1 MPTIQKLPSCACHSS
16 TSSIRLRVWMKLIFT
31 RFCMKSLMSSS
42 NYKKHQKAGGW
53 WRCIINMHN
62 TRVIAT
68 ALILGLAVTAQIAV
82 LLTGIVQWASPLVL
96 IDLIRHRF
104 YWETAIAGCIT
115 AVVMSCMVGFLKQ
128 GFYRYLSLL
137 ILSALLG
144 GIAIMLLGF
153 ELYSWIFL
161 GFVQSPS
168 RLMELAFIHYQ
179 EPDLWHR
186 FLTVE
191 GVVFLL
197 AFLAIVIYLFHWLRT
212 DNKALGNAHFSN
224 GFETKRAGFFERQE
238 QSIIIGKKYAAPLY
252 SNGFE
257 HVLVFAP
264 TGSGK
269 TRSIGIPN
277 LFHYPYSA
285 VCNDVKLTLF
295 KTTSGYRERI
305 LGHRC
310 FCWTPADENRITH
323 CYNPLSLISDD
334 KIQRLT
340 DIQRIAHILM
350 PDNKKSDPI
359 WQQASRKLFKVAV
372 LYLLDKPERPTTLGE
387 INRLV
392 KQAGFDDWLA
402 SVLEE
407 TEHLDPEFYRNG
419 YSYLNNHEKTRSSI
433 LETFSGYFE
442 LFDDPTIDAATAR
455 SDFDLRQLRRERIT
469 IYIGFTDDDMERL
482 SPLLTLFW
490 QQLISV
496 MIKNIP
502 DPGEEP
508 YPLLCLI
515 DEFSSLGRI
524 ERLRRSLKLLREYR
538 VRCVLIMQYIAQT
551 YEQYTHDEAKAFT
564 NIKTKIAFAT
574 EDIHDAE
581 YVSKLLGTR
590 TVKVSA
596 GSTSTQTQ
604 GYSESKSY
612 NYQAIPLLRPDEVM
626 RLPEDQTLIMRT
638 GHAPVK
644 AAQMIWYQDSVMKGS
659 ASGTTSV
666 PQQSIQHHPFIH
678 HTSFKPSLL
687 EVLET

>member
-1 MPTIQKLPSCACHSS
+1 
-16 TSSIRLRVWMKLIFT
+16 SSI
-31 RFCMKSLMSSS
+31 
-42 NYKKHQKAGGW
+42 
-53 WRCIINMHN
+53 
-62 TRVIAT
+62 
-68 ALILGLAVTAQIAV
+68 
-82 LLTGIVQWASPLVL
+82 
-96 IDLIRHRF
+96 
-104 YWETAIAGCIT
+104 
-115 AVVMSCMVGFLKQ
+115 
-128 GFYRYLSLL
+128 
-137 ILSALLG
+137 LLG
-144 GIAIMLLGF
+144 GMVVFLLGF

-161 GFVQSPS
+161 SSVQSLS
-168 RLMELAFIHYQ
+168 GLMELAFLRYQ
-179 EPDLWHR
+179 EPELWHL

-191 GVVFLL
+191 GIVFILT
-197 AFLAIVIYLFHWLRT
+197 FLAIALYLFHWLKPN
-212 DNKALGNAHFSN
+212 NKALGNAHFSN
-224 GFETKRAGFFERQE
+224 GFETKKAGFFERQD
-238 QSIIIGKKYAAPLY
+238 QSIVIGKKYGAPLY

-277 LFHYPYSA
+277 LFNYPYSV

-295 KTTSGYRERI
+295 RTTSGYRERV

-310 FCWTPADENRITH
+310 FCWAPADENRITH
-323 CYNPLSLISDD
+323 CYNPLSLISED

-372 LYLLDKPERPTTLGE
+372 LYLLDTPERPTTLGE

-407 TEHLDPEFYRNG
+407 TNHLDPEFYRNG

-455 SDFDLRQLRRERIT
+455 SDFDLRQLRREKIT

-502 DPGEEP
+502 DPVDEP

-515 DEFSSLGRI
+515 D
-524 ERLRRSLKLLREYR
+524 
-538 VRCVLIMQYIAQT
+538 
-551 YEQYTHDEAKAFT
+551 
-564 NIKTKIAFAT
+564 
-574 EDIHDAE
+574 
-581 YVSKLLGTR
+581 
-590 TVKVSA
+590 
-596 GSTSTQTQ
+596 
-604 GYSESKSY
+604 
-612 NYQAIPLLRPDEVM
+612 
-626 RLPEDQTLIMRT
+626 
-638 GHAPVK
+638 
-644 AAQMIWYQDSVMKGS
+644 
-659 ASGTTSV
+659 
-666 PQQSIQHHPFIH
+666 
-678 HTSFKPSLL
+678 
-687 EVLET
+687 

>member
-1 MPTIQKLPSCACHSS
+1 MRNPWIVA
-16 TSSIRLRVWMKLIFT
+16 I
-31 RFCMKSLMSSS
+31 
-42 NYKKHQKAGGW
+42 
-53 WRCIINMHN
+53 
-62 TRVIAT
+62 
-68 ALILGLAVTAQIAV
+68 ALICGLAVTSQIAV
-82 LLTGIVQWASPLVL
+82 LLTGIAQWASPLVL
-96 IDLIRHRF
+96 VDLLRHGF
-104 YWETAIAGCIT
+104 YWETAIAGGVT
-115 AVVMSCMVGFLKQ
+115 ALLVSCVVGFLKQ

-137 ILSALLG
+137 ISISLLSGLAVF
-144 GIAIMLLGF
+144 LLGF

-168 RLMELAFIHYQ
+168 GLMELASLHYQ

-191 GVVFLL
+191 GVVFLMT
-197 AFLAIVIYLFHWLRT
+197 FLAIVIYLFHWLKPN
-212 DNKALGNAHFSN
+212 NKALGNAHFSN
-224 GFETKRAGFFERQE
+224 GLETKRAGFFKRLE

-277 LFHYPYSA
+277 LFHYPFSV

-310 FCWTPADENRITH
+310 FCWAPADENRITH

-372 LYLLDKPERPTTLGE
+372 LYLLDTPEKPTTLGE

-442 LFDDPTIDAATAR
+442 LFDDPTIDAATVR

-502 DPGEEP
+502 DPVEEP

>member
-1 MPTIQKLPSCACHSS
+1 MRNPWIVA
-16 TSSIRLRVWMKLIFT
+16 I
-31 RFCMKSLMSSS
+31 
-42 NYKKHQKAGGW
+42 
-53 WRCIINMHN
+53 
-62 TRVIAT
+62 
-68 ALILGLAVTAQIAV
+68 ALICGLAVTSQIAV
-82 LLTGIVQWASPLVL
+82 LLTGIAQWASPLVL
-96 IDLIRHRF
+96 VDLLRHGF
-104 YWETAIAGCIT
+104 YWETAIAGGVT
-115 AVVMSCMVGFLKQ
+115 ALLVSCVVGFLKQ

-137 ILSALLG
+137 ISSSLLSGLAVF
-144 GIAIMLLGF
+144 LLGF

-168 RLMELAFIHYQ
+168 GLMELASLHYQ
-179 EPDLWHR
+179 EPDLLHR

-191 GVVFLL
+191 GVVFLMT
-197 AFLAIVIYLFHWLRT
+197 FLVIVIYLFHWLKPN
-212 DNKALGNAHFSN
+212 NKALGNAHFSN
-224 GFETKRAGFFERQE
+224 GFETKRAGFFKRQE

-277 LFHYPYSA
+277 LFHYPFSV

-295 KTTSGYRERI
+295 KTTSGYRERV

-310 FCWTPADENRITH
+310 FCWAPADENRLTH

-372 LYLLDKPERPTTLGE
+372 LYLLDTPERPTTLGE

-455 SDFDLRQLRRERIT
+455 SDFDLRQLRREKIT

-502 DPGEEP
+502 HPVEEP

-581 YVSKLLGTR
+581 YVSKLLGMR

-644 AAQMIWYQDSVMKGS
+644 AAQMIWYQDSEMKRLTCG
-659 ASGTTSV
+659 ATSV

>member
-1 MPTIQKLPSCACHSS
+1 MIGVPQWVTL
-16 TSSIRLRVWMKLIFT
+16 V
-31 RFCMKSLMSSS
+31 
-42 NYKKHQKAGGW
+42 
-53 WRCIINMHN
+53 
-62 TRVIAT
+62 
-68 ALILGLAVTAQIAV
+68 ALIDFISNGFYAE
-82 LLTGIVQWASPLVL
+82 TGIAFFVASLVVASL
-96 IDLIRHRF
+96 IGL
-104 YWETAIAGCIT
+104 
-115 AVVMSCMVGFLKQ
+115 LKS
-128 GFYRYLSLL
+128 GFYRYLSL
-137 ILSALLG
+137 ILVGALFTITG
-144 GIAIMLLGF
+144 
-153 ELYSWIFL
+153 IFL
-161 GFVQSPS
+161 FGYVFFCWIYLDQFHGISLLTNLLWQRYQDPALWNNFVKT
-168 RLMELAFIHYQ
+168 ECI
-179 EPDLWHR
+179 
-186 FLTVE
+186 
-191 GVVFLL
+191 VFLIAL
-197 AFLAIVIYLFHWLRT
+197 AGMTAHLFDRLRPT
-212 DNKALGNAHFSN
+212 RKTLGHAHFSN
-224 GFETKRAGFFERQE
+224 GFETERAGFFKQQE
-238 QSIIIGKKYAAPLY
+238 QSIVIGKKYGAPLY
-252 SNGFE
+252 ANGFE

-277 LFHYPYSA
+277 LFQYSYSI

-295 KTTSGYRERI
+295 KTTSRYREQV
-305 LGHRC
+305 LGHKC
-310 FCWTPADENRITH
+310 YCWAPASEDRQTH
-323 CYNPLSLISDD
+323 SYNPLSLISDD
-334 KIQRLT
+334 KFQRIT

-372 LYLLDKPERPTTLGE
+372 LYLLDTPDRPTTLGE

-407 TEHLDPEFYRNG
+407 TDHLDPEFYRNG

-442 LFDDPTIDAATAR
+442 LFDDPMIDAATSS
-455 SDFDLRQLRRERIT
+455 SDFDLRQLRREKIT
-469 IYIGFTDDDMERL
+469 IYVGFTDDDMERL

-502 DPGEEP
+502 DPVDEP
-508 YPLLCLI
+508 FPVLCLI

-551 YEQYTHDEAKAFT
+551 YEQYSHDEAKAFT

-590 TVKVSA
+590 TVRVAA
-596 GSTSTQTQ
+596 GSVSNQAQ

-612 NYQAIPLLRPDEVM
+612 SYQAIPLLRPDEVM
-626 RLPEDQTLIMRT
+626 RLPEHQSLIMRT

-644 AAQMIWYQDSVMKGS
+644 AGQLIWYKAADMKNLPCGKS
-659 ASGTTSV
+659 EV
-666 PQQSIQHHPFIH
+666 PHQALTHHPFKHPTTIE
-678 HTSFKPSLL
+678 S
-687 EVLET
+687 LET